1 LRFITQ
7 NHLVALSPSA
17 SLKISS
23 AKGLVLLRDSSPAA
37 QNDIPLKEED
47 AMDLGL
53 TGRVAI
59 VTGGSY
65 GIGRAVAQSLMQE
78 GAKVAIC
85 VRNAEQLEHTAKE

>member
-1 LRFITQ
+1 
-7 NHLVALSPSA
+7 
-17 SLKISS
+17 
-23 AKGLVLLRDSSPAA
+23 
-37 QNDIPLKEED
+37 
-47 AMDLGL
+47 MDLGL